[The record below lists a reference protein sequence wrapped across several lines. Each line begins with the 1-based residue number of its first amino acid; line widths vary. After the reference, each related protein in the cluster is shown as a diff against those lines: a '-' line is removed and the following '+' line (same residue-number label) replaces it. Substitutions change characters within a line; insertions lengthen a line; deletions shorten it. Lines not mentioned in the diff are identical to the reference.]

1 MKMSKLKNVLNC
13 HLSPRYRKPKSGLLL
28 RIIAEFMS
36 LTSDECKPMQ
46 KALYVISERHS
57 IGGIRLKYINN
68 DSVLKYPVYVYP
80 HVNEQSEFTRGPLN
94 RQVEEVIF
102 SQREKGR
109 LTLEDCSQFILGDF
123 CIISPLKTWA
133 ISTDLDMFAKCQHEN
148 IERSVA
154 KSSIQQL
161 LL

>member
-1 MKMSKLKNVLNC
+1 M
-13 HLSPRYRKPKSGLLL
+13 GLTL
-28 RIIAEFMS
+28 RIVAEFMS

-57 IGGIRLKYINN
+57 IGSIRLKYINN

-80 HVNEQSEFTRGPLN
+80 HVNEQSEFTRGVLN
-94 RQVEEVIF
+94 LQVEELIL
-102 SQREKGR
+102 SQRKKGR
-109 LTLEDCSQFILGDF
+109 LTLEDCSKFILGDF
-123 CIISPLKTWA
+123 CIRSPLKTWA
-133 ISTDLDMFAKCQHEN
+133 ISTDLDMFAKCQHQS

-154 KSSIQQL
+154 NLSIQQL